1 MPMLGHNLSS
11 LESLQSTL
19 WWLILQRD
27 ASVELVSQNIASNL
41 SPIRTHEGINMKN
54 EQGIMS
60 WDKWKPYA
68 RWSWYLHMTAGVVPW
83 CQFSPWR
90 LFSCSMDTPTIW
102 TESVLL
108 SPSTDVCLTPS
119 SDSSSILH
127 EALYPS
133 LEFWQFSLDTR
144 SGPLDSGASYPL
156 GASIV
161 RALHHSGWCTASST
175 ALKSCL
181 YQHHLLLTR
190 LLETTLFIW
199 LFWPVC
205 SFYHTNWFFTI
216 WSVVL
221 ATHHHPFLAQWWIK
235 QYGHGMH
242 WPWRTRCFWIG
253 FPDSIPLCTP
263 FMWTMAFIQYSLG
276 WWQPCTFS
284 CGRPSLC
291 FH

>member
-1 MPMLGHNLSS
+1 M
-11 LESLQSTL
+11 EAICT
-19 WWLILQRD
+19 LILIFAHDSRGGT
-27 ASVELVSQNIASNL
+27 LVSIL
-41 SPIRTHEGINMKN
+41 SLTAFLMFHG
-54 EQGIMS
+54 
-60 WDKWKPYA
+60 YA
-68 RWSWYLHMTAGVVPW
+68 Y
-83 CQFSPWR
+83 R
-90 LFSCSMDTPTIW
+90 LNWVSFA
-102 TESVLL
+102 LAKHRFL
-108 SPSTDVCLTPS
+108 CLTPS
-119 SDSSSILH
+119 SYSSSILH
-127 EALYPS
+127 GALYTS
-133 LEFWQFSLDTR
+133 IEFWRFSLDTR

-156 GASIV
+156 GARIV

-175 ALKSCL
+175 AHKSCL

-190 LLETTLFIW
+190 LLETTLFAW

-205 SFYHTNWFFTI
+205 SFYHNNWFFTI
-216 WSVVL
+216 WSAVL

-253 FPDSIPLCTP
+253 FPGSIPLCTP